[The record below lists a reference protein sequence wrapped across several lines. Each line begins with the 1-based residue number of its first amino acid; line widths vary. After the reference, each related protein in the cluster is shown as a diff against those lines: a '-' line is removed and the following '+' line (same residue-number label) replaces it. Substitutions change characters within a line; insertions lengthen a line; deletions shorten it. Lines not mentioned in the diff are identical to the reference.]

1 MVDTGEVSGILTTL
15 RAGQWVSM
23 SGVVLELV
31 TNLRLE
37 DGARNGVGSGHS
49 FFVKKDAAAVEQQT
63 GMAAVRVLGAKRT
76 QYDGG
81 FLFDMVPPGDYL
93 VRLRAGQHLQGGEIE
108 ATEIPVVI
116 TVDHLMVDGINLRVH
131 IPVAER
137 GNMGDTESDGSTEVR
152 Q

>member
-1 MVDTGEVSGILTTL
+1 MVDTGEVSGNLTTL

-31 TNLRLE
+31 
-37 DGARNGVGSGHS
+37 
-49 FFVKKDAAAVEQQT
+49 QQASE
-63 GMAAVRVLGAKRT
+63 AAVRVLGAKRT

-81 FLFDMVPPGDYL
+81 FLFDMVPPGEYI
-93 VRLRAGQHLQGGEIE
+93 VRLHAGQHLQEGEME
-108 ATEIPVVI
+108 ATEIAVVI
-116 TVDHLMVDGINLRVH
+116 TADHLMVDGINLRVQ

-137 GNMGDTESDGSTEVR
+137 EKTGDTESVSFIEVR